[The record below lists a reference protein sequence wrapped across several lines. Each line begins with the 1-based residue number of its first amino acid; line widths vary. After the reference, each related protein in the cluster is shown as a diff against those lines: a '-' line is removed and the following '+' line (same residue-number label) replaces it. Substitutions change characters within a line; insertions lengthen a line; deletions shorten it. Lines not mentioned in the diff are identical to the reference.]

1 MPWGKRRDGNK
12 VCVYKKTTGKVLH
25 CYSGSDADSR
35 ADKYLA
41 ALHAYAHKETDL
53 DEISNGLYMA
63 KEDDGYIITTVS
75 TAAMKDSD
83 GETFSTDAI
92 DWDIKEAERT
102 GEYPEYRMFH
112 KKSLAIGK
120 VEKMSRVGIFAV
132 DQGRSYTD
140 PFSLE
145 VCKEI
150 LSKNNGKWRCS
161 RGFFVHEASGSCPK
175 CGNGL
180 VINKEHMIA
189 GFRCPSCKTVHMSYK
204 GVLKDVHFRKA
215 RTFDVT
221 ITDIPAMSYTGV
233 SAKRSNTLEAKE
245 MLTKAQLK
253 QKLLDAGI
261 SEDVIEQ
268 KMSGIT
274 SAQLKEFGNDIPEA
288 VLLKELDIVEDEDD
302 VDDDDTENKEE
313 DEDDGEQ
320 TFVLDPSVLKEFALI
335 VDKMV
340 GDKLDGLMIDVE
352 TPVEKEFDAIA
363 ELKEMVES
371 LTEQVGHVMEILSKT
386 DEERI
391 KELVKDAPRNAKLRV
406 MRYKASKASKPDPE
420 DDMDEDEPDDD
431 EDDVEEKE
439 LIVGSDGFTAV
450 NMTEFITAK

>member
-1 MPWGKRRDGNK
+1 
-12 VCVYKKTTGKVLH
+12 
-25 CYSGSDADSR
+25 
-35 ADKYLA
+35 
-41 ALHAYAHKETDL
+41 
-53 DEISNGLYMA
+53 
-63 KEDDGYIITTVS
+63 
-75 TAAMKDSD
+75 
-83 GETFSTDAI
+83 
-92 DWDIKEAERT
+92 
-102 GEYPEYRMFH
+102 
-112 KKSLAIGK
+112 
-120 VEKMSRVGIFAV
+120 
-132 DQGRSYTD
+132 
-140 PFSLE
+140 
-145 VCKEI
+145 
-150 LSKNNGKWRCS
+150 
-161 RGFFVHEASGSCPK
+161 
-175 CGNGL
+175 
-180 VINKEHMIA
+180 
-189 GFRCPSCKTVHMSYK
+189 
-204 GVLKDVHFRKA
+204 
-215 RTFDVT
+215 
-221 ITDIPAMSYTGV
+221 
-233 SAKRSNTLEAKE
+233 

-302 VDDDDTENKEE
+302 SDDDDTENKEE
-313 DEDDGEQ
+313 DDEQ
-320 TFVLDPSVLKEFALI
+320 TFVLDPSVLKEFANI
-335 VDKMV
+335 VDKLV

-352 TPVEKEFDAIA
+352 TPVEKESDAIA

-371 LTEQVGHVMEILSKT
+371 LTEQVGHVMEILSKS

-431 EDDVEEKE
+431 EDDAEEKE